1 MDTPTVEWLGRIPYK
16 ESLFFQKYWVE
27 KTSSCGEERLLFL
40 EHEPVFTIGKTRDKS
55 SLLDPAHL
63 PFPLHYI
70 NRGGQA
76 TYHGPG
82 QLVCY
87 PILNLASRGRDLH
100 RYLRFLEGVLIA
112 LLREYGLS
120 GARKKGFTGVWVENR
135 KIASIGIGVRQWV
148 SMHGFAFNVT
158 KELTGFSAIV
168 PCGISGVVMTSLSR
182 ETGLEID
189 MYEVV
194 EVAKTAFLNLLENL
208 PDGQF

>member
-1 MDTPTVEWLGRIPYK
+1 MDTPTAEWLGRVPYR

-27 KTSSCGEERLLFL
+27 KACSCGEERLLFL

-55 SLLDPAHL
+55 SLLDPDHL

-100 RYLRFLEGVLIA
+100 RYLHFLEGVLIE

-120 GARKKGFTGVWVENR
+120 GERKKGFTGVWIENR
-135 KIASIGIGVRQWV
+135 KIASIGIGVRQWI
-148 SMHGFAFNVT
+148 SMHGFALNVT
-158 KELTGFSAIV
+158 KGLTGFSSIV
-168 PCGISGVVMTSLSR
+168 PCGISGVVMTSLSQ

-189 MYEVV
+189 IYEVV
-194 EVAKTAFLNLLENL
+194 EVAKAAFLGLLGNL

>member
-1 MDTPTVEWLGRIPYK
+1 MDVPTVEWLGRVPYK
-16 ESLFFQKYWVE
+16 EGLLFQKYWVE

-40 EHEPVFTIGKTRDKS
+40 EHEPVFTIGRTQDKS
-55 SLLDPAHL
+55 SLLDPVHL
-63 PFPLHYI
+63 PFPVHYT

-82 QLVCY
+82 QLICY

-112 LLREYGLS
+112 LMREYGLS
-120 GARKKGFTGVWVENR
+120 GRRRNGFTGVWIENR

-168 PCGISGVVMTSLSR
+168 PCGIFGVVMTSLSQ

-189 MYEVV
+189 TYGVA
-194 EVAKTAFLNLLENL
+194 EVARTVFLNLLGSLHN
-208 PDGQF
+208 GQF